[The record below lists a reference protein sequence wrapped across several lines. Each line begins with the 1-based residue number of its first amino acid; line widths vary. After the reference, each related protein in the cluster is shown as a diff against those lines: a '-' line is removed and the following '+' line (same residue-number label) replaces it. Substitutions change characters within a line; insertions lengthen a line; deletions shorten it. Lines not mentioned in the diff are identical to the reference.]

1 MGRLEAALRV
11 RLRACSGR
19 QRHDCCSGGS
29 SAVAYPIVYAA
40 KPFFSWQAF
49 IPMTFELGVLFAA
62 LTCLLG
68 MLHFNRLPC
77 YYHPVFRSER
87 FDRVTDDRFFVSI
100 ESSDPKFDPD
110 ETAAFLKDL
119 GATHIEMV
127 ED

>member
-1 MGRLEAALRV
+1 MLGAG
-11 RLRACSGR
+11 SGMTL
-19 QRHDCCSGGS
+19 QWWT
-29 SAVAYPIVYAA
+29 SAVDYPLIIAA
-40 KPFFSWQAF
+40 KPYFSWPAF
-49 IPMTFELGVLFAA
+49 IPVTFELGVLFAA

-110 ETAAFLKDL
+110 ETAELLKKA
-119 GATHIEMV
+119 GATNVEML
-127 ED
+127 EA